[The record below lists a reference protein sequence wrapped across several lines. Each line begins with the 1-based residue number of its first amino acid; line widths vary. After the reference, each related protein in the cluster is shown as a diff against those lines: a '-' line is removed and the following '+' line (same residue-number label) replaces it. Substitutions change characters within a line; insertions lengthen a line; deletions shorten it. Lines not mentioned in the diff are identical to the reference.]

1 MVFVLEVVAP
11 PPPVECTQLTLTPTL
26 IPTGT
31 TSQQFTVSVDPPDY
45 SGDINWIHTRNGL
58 TWSRATVPGRSGTF
72 TVNELNQTSAVDVI
86 ATLGNAPACR
96 ARAIVQPPRFDACR
110 SLTITPNTL
119 GPGVTQQE
127 FEIAIDPMSFA
138 GSITAQ
144 HIKNGTVVDSTTV
157 QNYKLLFRVTGID
170 ATSVIRATATP
181 DEPTGVCVGEVR
193 PTDEP
198 PPPPPIAC
206 TSLTASPTLIERG
219 QSTQTFQASITPAS
233 GFTPTITWVH
243 SRPGEPDEVVT
254 AASATFTTLNDSST
268 IRVSATPVAP
278 GATCAATIPVRPG
291 GGGAP
296 DCQALSVSPNQIL
309 RDNPRQ
315 SFSANVF
322 PNNFPGTVTWTHVR
336 PGLPPETQTG
346 RSVTFTT
353 LTNDSRINVQGAPV
367 ASGASCQADLS
378 VAPPGGGGGGGPKLK
393 CEDLTVEP
401 DVIPRSV
408 TAQANNELTFS
419 ALAEPLNFFGG
430 FTWVRKEGDRIL
442 ETITHQP
449 GSRRSTVKF
458 EDLTPRTVIEVEV
471 DPRRVADGRV
481 CKAIIKPQGITRPP
495 DGELVKRAFEV
506 RSRGNVIAPN
516 ETAEFQVTFTPLQN
530 VSELTLLDRNM
541 RNGILNGS
549 EGSRIELVKAAFSGR
564 DFKLEV
570 EVGSGNQRADIPRC
584 SELPI
589 NANSICYTGSPFTG
603 QSGLRVENMTTTG
616 DIILTYRG
624 KLVNSV
630 ITKAYCRTLER
641 SFCGE
646 KFVNE
651 VFDNFDNRANAT
663 LFTPC
668 PFLLTQGIGDV
679 ILERDLSIGS
689 DISSCGDIPNIE
701 GPIITPKPPPP
712 AKLPGTGPGQIETL
726 RLPRHTICQQSNT
739 NSTSLPE
746 AYRNPIESLSSAIC
760 EITSSLAND
769 LERPNV
775 RADITENITRITR
788 FNENLGT
795 AARTITN
802 LNTPGTVGFNTSPNP
817 NFEIYKIKDADLTI
831 NTNLPITG
839 GAKTYVI
846 ENGDLIINSNI
857 KYDTTPFNLTNIKS
871 IPSIAFIV
879 INGNI
884 KVAPHVTELNG
895 IFVALDTVQTGVT
908 KRDATAKAG
917 QAGKIIGTG
926 ESNQQLYIEGLIY
939 GDIEPIFDTRSFIGN
954 ARRGTGTIVINYDG
968 RLFYNP
974 PPGIEQVL
982 DLQQE
987 QVAR

>member
-1 MVFVLEVVAP
+1 MTTFNSCERTARARSKAQNPALPVLSRSKLIKKPSVWWTRLVMIALLAALSVGATQANHPINPPPRFGAVCNGPFDPQPDGILHTTRGAVCDQRDASFGRCFPIGLCFPSFNAYSDNKMLRDVFSDERRFLSARRRRGGTDTSFGERLEVQVGDRIQFLGYVHNVADQFHNTDDAAAGAQPRSVARNVRTYVRYGANQSDTSGTLQYDRNVTSYATDLQDRFFIHQFIAADNTVPQAISDSVEIVSADGSPIRLRYVERATSGAHLAFFQHPVPVPGQQSFCTLPDGTRTNQPCQRNFTGSALFGSGAGFGSPDTSSTDYFGSEDYRGLLVFVLEVVAP

-430 FTWVRKEGDRIL
+430 FTWVRKEGDRI
-442 ETITHQP
+442 
-449 GSRRSTVKF
+449 
-458 EDLTPRTVIEVEV
+458 
-471 DPRRVADGRV
+471 
-481 CKAIIKPQGITRPP
+481 
-495 DGELVKRAFEV
+495 
-506 RSRGNVIAPN
+506 
-516 ETAEFQVTFTPLQN
+516 
-530 VSELTLLDRNM
+530 
-541 RNGILNGS
+541 
-549 EGSRIELVKAAFSGR
+549 
-564 DFKLEV
+564 
-570 EVGSGNQRADIPRC
+570 
-584 SELPI
+584 
-589 NANSICYTGSPFTG
+589 
-603 QSGLRVENMTTTG
+603 
-616 DIILTYRG
+616 
-624 KLVNSV
+624 
-630 ITKAYCRTLER
+630 
-641 SFCGE
+641 
-646 KFVNE
+646 
-651 VFDNFDNRANAT
+651 
-663 LFTPC
+663 
-668 PFLLTQGIGDV
+668 
-679 ILERDLSIGS
+679 
-689 DISSCGDIPNIE
+689 
-701 GPIITPKPPPP
+701 
-712 AKLPGTGPGQIETL
+712 
-726 RLPRHTICQQSNT
+726 
-739 NSTSLPE
+739 
-746 AYRNPIESLSSAIC
+746 
-760 EITSSLAND
+760 
-769 LERPNV
+769 
-775 RADITENITRITR
+775 
-788 FNENLGT
+788 
-795 AARTITN
+795 
-802 LNTPGTVGFNTSPNP
+802 
-817 NFEIYKIKDADLTI
+817 
-831 NTNLPITG
+831 
-839 GAKTYVI
+839 
-846 ENGDLIINSNI
+846 
-857 KYDTTPFNLTNIKS
+857 
-871 IPSIAFIV
+871 
-879 INGNI
+879 
-884 KVAPHVTELNG
+884 
-895 IFVALDTVQTGVT
+895 
-908 KRDATAKAG
+908 
-917 QAGKIIGTG
+917 
-926 ESNQQLYIEGLIY
+926 
-939 GDIEPIFDTRSFIGN
+939 
-954 ARRGTGTIVINYDG
+954 
-968 RLFYNP
+968 
-974 PPGIEQVL
+974 
-982 DLQQE
+982 
-987 QVAR
+987 